1 LRGALRIVAR
11 ADAVMWG
18 CPISM
23 FNAARMALADL
34 RLLTILNART
44 NSNEPQFNLAHL
56 TIFTAQKLIQA
67 NTSVQTVGMSSFP
80 YSVDKQS
87 FRHL

>member
-1 LRGALRIVAR
+1 
-11 ADAVMWG
+11 
-18 CPISM
+18 M

-56 TIFTAQKLIQA
+56 TIFTAQKIIQA
-67 NTSVQTVGMSSFP
+67 NTPVQTVGTSPFP
-80 YSVDKQS
+80 YNVDKQS